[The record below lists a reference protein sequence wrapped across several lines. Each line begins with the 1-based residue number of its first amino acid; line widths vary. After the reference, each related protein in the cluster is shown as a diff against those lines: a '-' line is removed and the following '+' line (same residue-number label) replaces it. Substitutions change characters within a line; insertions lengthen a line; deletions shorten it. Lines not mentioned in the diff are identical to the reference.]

1 MEMDEEKEE
10 EEEKEQSERELEK
23 RMFETDAVVTMQEN
37 RCAFCHK
44 TESTR
49 VTHLY
54 VSVRKR
60 I

>member
-23 RMFETDAVVTMQEN
+23 RMFETDAVVTMEEN

-49 VTHLY
+49 VTRLY
-54 VSVRKR
+54 VR
-60 I
+60 